1 MVELFGEGEGEGKT
15 AIRVAI
21 PNDSLYYRRYLTL
34 LSFLYYVTVTLQF
47 IYIVLVAHWNKS
59 KDFVSGWKESGTT
72 QEFPIIVFDREQLI
86 KRYGDTFRGL
96 CSFMLSY
103 SDRNFTQ
110 D

>member
-47 IYIVLVAHWNKS
+47 IYIVLVAH
-59 KDFVSGWKESGTT
+59 
-72 QEFPIIVFDREQLI
+72 
-86 KRYGDTFRGL
+86 
-96 CSFMLSY
+96 
-103 SDRNFTQ
+103 
-110 D
+110 